1 MAVLIVVSGVL
12 AGIGAGLKLSG
23 LPIALGV
30 AIAHPLAAKGA
41 VRRLS
46 HGLYA
51 GCGIVAGLL
60 ISYGWW
66 GYELAS
72 RYGNPV
78 LPYLNQLFHS
88 PYAPWLFNNDT
99 RRQPHGI
106 VDILF
111 YPIIWTQYPRR
122 VGPIIFLE
130 ASLPFL
136 EVVLLALIL
145 LSGIFAL
152 STRTRFALFDNKR
165 QRYLMLVIVVSY
177 FLWVIEFGI
186 YRYLIPIDMLSFIA
200 STGLPPSDDTTNSVA
215 GTGRARKTL
224 GRLRLGHDRVPFAGH
239 RKHGELGAQS
249 VDPALFQ
256 RRYSV
261 AVDGSTVRLPHA
273 R

>member
-1 MAVLIVVSGVL
+1 M
-12 AGIGAGLKLSG
+12 
-23 LPIALGV
+23 
-30 AIAHPLAAKGA
+30 
-41 VRRLS
+41 
-46 HGLYA
+46 
-51 GCGIVAGLL
+51 AGLL

-200 STGLPPSDDTTNSVA
+200 RPVCLQAMTQRIPWPELACTE
-215 GTGRARKTL
+215 TL